1 MAELEKVVKSFEE
14 YPPRPMQSLAYTGE
28 MTINRFRLIQ
38 RLRKAAVKAG
48 MIPPQ

>member
-1 MAELEKVVKSFEE
+1 
-14 YPPRPMQSLAYTGE
+14 MQSLAYTGE
-28 MTINRFRLIQ
+28 MTINKFRLIQ